1 MRLLFSFPKDNV
13 SVGRR
18 PSQHPITKA
27 IMVYVY
33 LQFEVRSSTINH
45 LLFCAVECWT
55 VTWSRRQISRSS
67 CVVIYRCSCVI
78 RVTLTRMQAK
88 EMNIDLEDTGKNG
101 GFDQSSWLARG
112 PRMDTADY
120 SFEQPSRR
128 LGDEPTGSRV
138 DGYNVGQSLP
148 QLTDDSITNRIP
160 SVD

>member
-1 MRLLFSFPKDNV
+1 
-13 SVGRR
+13 
-18 PSQHPITKA
+18 
-27 IMVYVY
+27 
-33 LQFEVRSSTINH
+33 
-45 LLFCAVECWT
+45 
-55 VTWSRRQISRSS
+55 
-67 CVVIYRCSCVI
+67 
-78 RVTLTRMQAK
+78 MQAK

-138 DGYNVGQSLP
+138 VSIHTNIVRKMLTIEPIRFEDGYNVGQSLP

>member
-55 VTWSRRQISRSS
+55 VTWSRRH
-67 CVVIYRCSCVI
+67 
-78 RVTLTRMQAK
+78 VTLTRMQAK

-128 LGDEPTGSRV
+128 LGDEPNWITSGEFE

-148 QLTDDSITNRIP
+148 QLTDDPITNWIP